1 MMMMMSMLMPMLM
14 SNMATKIAMLKRVQ
28 GTGHKL
34 QQGEP

>member
-1 MMMMMSMLMPMLM
+1 MTMMPILMPMLM
-14 SNMATKIAMLKRVQ
+14 SNVATKFAMLKRVQ